1 LNSPPTESILSEVFA
16 LIAFV
21 YNLLDI
27 LSLLIKI
34 RFKAIF
40 TGCAMLN
47 EKRIVFGLQ
56 LNLVFA
62 FLVGLLVLWSYIK
75 EPSEPGSAAFFGFS
89 YLRLVLILAVVA
101 LLLGILV
108 LLFGSFRNSRWA
120 HAGENFFRRLA
131 HQKGIIW
138 ISTVWI
144 VTSYILLFLSNQ
156 QLGSLASY
164 RERLL
169 PILVWLAVL
178 SIQFVLL
185 IFSLGGIKPK
195 AFRDHRDL
203 FIPSFVV
210 LILFGLLLLIIA
222 ITRVGLTPDTV
233 YWQGPGVPILLY
245 QVLLAIFAGILF
257 YLFVERPDPG
267 TSNRLDPVVFLSL
280 WGLACLI
287 WLNQP
292 ARLTHFS
299 MEPTPPNY
307 QSYPFSDAL
316 LYDNSAREFLI
327 GEPIPSDFWA
337 KPFYSFFLA
346 VLHLFSGGNY
356 TLLISLQVIILAIIP
371 AFAYL
376 LATQLGTRSA
386 GMVLALLLILRER
399 NALALSNVIQVSHV
413 KLLLSDV
420 FAMGFMILM
429 LWLFFRWAQNSGE
442 HRVTPL
448 IFGGVFSLL
457 VLTRGHPIL
466 LLPFILLTVLLVPF
480 ARPPLRWEALALTFF
495 GFILPLLPWFWRNYE
510 LTGKLAFQYPI
521 SPYSA
526 QMSKAYSFDPST
538 FDPQN
543 LPPKFSG
550 ESDFAYYNRLQGQ
563 AVGFVLEHPE
573 EVAKFIAAHYFHN
586 SILSYIYLPY
596 SFRIEDI
603 RGYVKTEPFWG
614 GWRGELS
621 FQAGILLLINLGMIS
636 LGFGYLWKRHEY
648 LAFVPLFFGIGYN
661 LSVSV
666 GRLSGWR
673 FILPADWITLIYYS
687 IGLMQFY
694 HILRSITNQ
703 AVSLPFQEYKLLN
716 TVPSLKRSSLIGSAL
731 FFLSISIA
739 LTKGQEIFAYRY
751 PAKTTSQLKEDYS
764 RITQTIPSSVGIV
777 RLDSFLKTNGAVIAY
792 GQALNPSFLAADK
805 ERLDDSWPVYYF
817 WPSYKPKPFSRVI
830 FNLSGP
836 KSAGVILPM
845 TSPPASF
852 PDGADVIVIGCL
864 AESGEI
870 NALAVLIQSASP
882 IHYLSEPFPPP
893 VCPLTD

>member
-1 LNSPPTESILSEVFA
+1 
-16 LIAFV
+16 
-21 YNLLDI
+21 
-27 LSLLIKI
+27 
-34 RFKAIF
+34 
-40 TGCAMLN
+40 MHN
-47 EKRIVFGLQ
+47 EKRIVFVLQ
-56 LNLVFA
+56 LNFVFA
-62 FLVGLLVLWSYIK
+62 FVAGLFVLWSYIK
-75 EPSEPGSAAFFGFS
+75 EPSEPGSVAFFGFS
-89 YLRLVLILAVVA
+89 YLRLVLILGFVA

-108 LLFGSFRNSRWA
+108 LLFGLFRNSSWA
-120 HAGENFFRRLA
+120 HAGEHFFGRLA

-138 ISTVWI
+138 ISIVWI
-144 VTSYILLFLSNQ
+144 GTSYILLFLSDQ
-156 QLGSLASY
+156 QLGSLAPY
-164 RERLL
+164 RERFL
-169 PILVWLAVL
+169 PILSWLAVL
-178 SIQFVLL
+178 SVQFVLL
-185 IFSLGGIKPK
+185 VLYLRGINPK
-195 AFRDHRDL
+195 VFRDHRDV

-210 LILFGLLLLIIA
+210 LILFGLLLMIIA

-245 QVLLAIFAGILF
+245 QVLLATFAGILF
-257 YLFVERPDPG
+257 YLFVERTNLG
-267 TSNRLDPVVFLSL
+267 SSNRLDPVVFLGL

-299 MEPTPPNY
+299 LEPTPPNY

-316 LYDNSAREFLI
+316 LYDNTAREFLI
-327 GEPIPSDFWA
+327 GKPIPSDFWA

-346 VLHLFSGGNY
+346 VMHLFSGGNY
-356 TLLISLQVIILAIIP
+356 TFLISWQVIVLAVVP

-376 LATQLGTRSA
+376 LALHLGTRYA
-386 GMVLALLLILRER
+386 GLVLALLLMLRER

-413 KLLLSDV
+413 KLLLSDI
-420 FAMGFMILM
+420 FAMGFMILL
-429 LWLFFRWAQNSGE
+429 LWLFFRWVENPGE

-457 VLTRGHPIL
+457 VLTRGHPII
-466 LLPFILLTVLLVPF
+466 LLPLILLAVLLVSFP
-480 ARPPLRWEALALTFF
+480 RPSLRWEALILTFL

-510 LTGKLAFQYPI
+510 LTGKLTFQYPV

-543 LPPKFSG
+543 LPPKLSG
-550 ESDFAYYNRLQGQ
+550 ETDFAYYNRLQGQ
-563 AVGFVLEHPE
+563 AVGFVFEHPD
-573 EVAKFIAAHYFHN
+573 EVAKFILAHYFHN
-586 SILSYIYLPY
+586 SIFSYIYLPY
-596 SFRIEDI
+596 SFQIEDI
-603 RGYVKTEPFWG
+603 GGYVKTEPFWG

-621 FQAGILLLINLGMIS
+621 FQAGILLLINLGMIA
-636 LGFGYLWKRHEY
+636 LGFGYLWKRYKY

-694 HILRSITNQ
+694 HILRSVTNQ
-703 AVSLPFQEYKLLN
+703 AVSIPFQESKILN
-716 TVPSLKRSSLIGSAL
+716 TVPSLKRFSLIGSAL
-731 FFLSISIA
+731 FFLSIGIV
-739 LTKGQEIFAYRY
+739 LTKGQEIFAHRY

-764 RITQTIPSSVGIV
+764 RITQTIRSSVGNV
-777 RLDSFLKTNGAVIAY
+777 RLDSFLNTNGAVIAY

-805 ERLDDSWPVYYF
+805 EGLDDSWPVYYF
-817 WPSYKPKPFSRVI
+817 WPSYKPKPFSRII
-830 FNLSGP
+830 FNLAGP

-845 TSPPASF
+845 ESPPSRF

-870 NALAVLIQSASP
+870 NALAVLIQGALP
-882 IHYLSEPFPPP
+882 IHYLSEPFPIPT
-893 VCPLTD
+893 CPFSESD

>member
-1 LNSPPTESILSEVFA
+1 MLNQERITLTLRLH
-16 LIAFV
+16 LIFAFV
-21 YNLLDI
+21 
-27 LSLLIKI
+27 
-34 RFKAIF
+34 
-40 TGCAMLN
+40 
-47 EKRIVFGLQ
+47 
-56 LNLVFA
+56 
-62 FLVGLLVLWSYIK
+62 VGLFVLWSYIK
-75 EPSEPGSAAFFGFS
+75 EPSEAGSAAFFGFS
-89 YLRLVLILAVVA
+89 YLRLVLILVVVS

-120 HAGENFFRRLA
+120 HAGENFVGRLA
-131 HQKGIIW
+131 NQRGVFW
-138 ISTVWI
+138 ISLVWI
-144 VTSYILLFLSNQ
+144 GTSYVLLFLSEQ

-169 PILVWLAVL
+169 PILFWFAVL
-178 SIQFVLL
+178 SVQFVLL
-185 IFSLGGIKPK
+185 VLYLRGINPK
-195 AFRDHRDL
+195 VFRDHRNV
-203 FIPSFVV
+203 FISSFAI
-210 LILFGLLLLIIA
+210 LILFGLLLLVIA
-222 ITRVGLTPDTV
+222 MTRVGLTPDIV

-245 QVLLAIFAGILF
+245 QVLIATFAGVVF
-257 YLFVERPDPG
+257 YLVVERTNLG
-267 TSNRLDPVVFLSL
+267 SSKRLDTMVFIGL

-299 MEPTPPNY
+299 LEPTPPNY

-327 GEPIPSDFWA
+327 GKPIPSDFWA

-356 TLLISLQVIILAIIP
+356 TLLISLQIMTLAVIP

-376 LATQLGTRSA
+376 LTTQLGTRSA
-386 GMVLALLLILRER
+386 GLILALLLILRER
-399 NALALSNVIQVSHV
+399 NALALSNVIQVSHI

-429 LWLFFRWAQNSGE
+429 LWLFFRWAQNPGE

-480 ARPPLRWEALALTFF
+480 ARPSLRGEALILTFL

-510 LTGKLAFQYPI
+510 LTGKLAFQYPV

-526 QMSKAYSFDPST
+526 QMSKAYSFDPTT

-603 RGYVKTEPFWG
+603 RGYVKAEPFWG
-614 GWRGELS
+614 SWRGELS
-621 FQAGILLLINLGMIS
+621 FQAGILLFINLGMIA
-636 LGFGYLWKRHEY
+636 LGFGYLWKKFRY
-648 LAFVPLFFGIGYN
+648 LAFVPLFLGIGYN

-687 IGLMQFY
+687 IGLMLFY
-694 HILRSITNQ
+694 QLLRSVTNQ
-703 AVSLPFQEYKLLN
+703 EVNLPLQEYRTLNAVS
-716 TVPSLKRSSLIGSAL
+716 SLKRFSLIGSAL
-731 FFLSISIA
+731 FFLSIGIA
-739 LTKGQEIFAYRY
+739 LTKGQEIFAERY
-751 PAKTTSQLKEDYS
+751 PAKSASQLKQDYN
-764 RITQTIPSSVGIV
+764 RIAQTIPSSISNVS
-777 RLDSFLKTNGAVIAY
+777 LENFLKTDGAVIAY
-792 GQALNPSFLAADK
+792 GQALNPSFLEANK
-805 ERLDDSWPVYYF
+805 EGLNDSWPVYYF
-817 WPSYKPKPFSRVI
+817 WPSYKPKPFSRII
-830 FNLSGP
+830 FNLGGP
-836 KSAGVILPM
+836 KSTGVILP
-845 TSPPASF
+845 TESPPSSF
-852 PDGADVIVIGCL
+852 PDGADVIVIGCW

-870 NALAVLIQSASP
+870 NALAVLIQSGSP
-882 IHYLSEPFPPP
+882 IHYVSEPFPTPA
-893 VCPLTD
+893 CPFSQSD